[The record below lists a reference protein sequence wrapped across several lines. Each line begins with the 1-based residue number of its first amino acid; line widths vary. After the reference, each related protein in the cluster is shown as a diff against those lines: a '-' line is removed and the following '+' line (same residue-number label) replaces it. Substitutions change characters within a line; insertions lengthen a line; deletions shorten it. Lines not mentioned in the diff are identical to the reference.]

1 MVSIYKI
8 VDLMSCGFLLW
19 LGLSHTVQAGNAE
32 QASHPTSPTDP
43 TGRKGGHVGVSGV
56 REKLKSVHRIE
67 GEVLRVEGKDYFVMG
82 QDGQEVHLQS
92 DTTTRKIGHI
102 TQGDRVVA
110 TVNDQNHMR
119 SIRLTDMADMN
130 DRRSEQTDRTMD
142 FTFETGKTGAM
153 GQ

>member
-8 VDLMSCGFLLW
+8 LGLMSCGFLLW
-19 LGLSHTVQAGNAE
+19 LGLSHTVQAGDA
-32 QASHPTSPTDP
+32 APADP
-43 TGRKGGHVGVSGV
+43 TGRKGGQVSVSGV

-67 GEVLRVEGKDYFVMG
+67 GEVLRVEGKDFFVMG
-82 QDGQEVHLQS
+82 QDGQEVRLQS

-102 TQGDRVVA
+102 TQGDRIVA

-119 SIRLTDMADMN
+119 SIRLTDMADMS
-130 DRRSEQTDRTMD
+130 DRRNKQTDPTMD
-142 FTFETGKTGAM
+142 VTLEAGKMGAV